1 MTDREDVVRWAREA
15 GLGTA
20 LTHNGSEPTVYIEG
34 ANWHEE
40 LTRFA
45 KLVAEQCAKL
55 CLEEVPTLDG
65 QLCAE
70 AIRERMK

>member
-1 MTDREDVVRWAREA
+1 MTDRESILRWAREA
-15 GLGTA
+15 GLGTG

-34 ANWHEE
+34 ADWHEE

-45 KLVAEQCAKL
+45 KLVAERCAAI
-55 CLEEVPTLDG
+55 CLEEAPSLDG